1 MAQLV
6 TTCGQVA
13 WCMLGQDRRYYLIIT
28 QHAYTAVY
36 MEHVALRA
44 CMFKSFLTS
53 SFIHISEEEV
63 QVDLADAS
71 ALLTTMPVWG
81 ALLRLY
87 LIDQHACTP
96 AVHTPFPR
104 QASKLSKINPS
115 LSRQ

>member
-1 MAQLV
+1 
-6 TTCGQVA
+6 
-13 WCMLGQDRRYYLIIT
+13 
-28 QHAYTAVY
+28 
-36 MEHVALRA
+36 
-44 CMFKSFLTS
+44 MFKSFLTS

-96 AVHTPFPR
+96 ADIHLFPGR
-104 QASKLSKINPS
+104 QASYPK
-115 LSRQ
+115 